1 MIDDEEKKKREEEF
15 DNYFSHS
22 TTSTEKEQRAN
33 YFDSYFSGNNKFT
46 ESNGFETDPTTIK
59 QELNDIMNKKPEIK
73 LSQPLENDNDVEELD
88 TTTRVQNR
96 FLNNSSLF
104 KDEGTTVKEESK
116 PDERVNVIMNNRKLS
131 SLMTDEEKQEVEN
144 QKEFASR
151 SNSDKNLFSQFGKM
165 LQNFLLGVT
174 SGGKQF
180 LKTVTKTSNN
190 QKQVRVSAP
199 DSVIPIIVQEE
210 YNSQQNENSLL
221 NQQIKKKIDNTN
233 MFKIRFNNTN
243 NENDTIQEK
252 INLSNESIEN
262 LNEKAN
268 RVLSEYTDSFGD
280 IELNPLTRSLDRS
293 IREDE
298 TKIAS
303 NSNEISNPIIKKVSE
318 LAPSAGNSLA
328 GAGISFINPYL
339 GTSYFIVSA
348 MGSYED
354 DARNR
359 GMSKREAEAYGKIM
373 GFMEGATEMIGVD
386 KLISGSKSILKGSF
400 KEAFK
405 DFGLNVLDNAIQ
417 EAVIDPVDEM
427 VSAGISGKSNRDY
440 TTVEGGRKLIGEM
453 VKDGFDGALSA
464 IITGGV
470 DLGISSS
477 VRLYNKISNNEN
489 ITQREV
495 QQAYNDIQKDGRL
508 NVNDIIKDS
517 FNYQKN
523 KMLNDNQDVYMALTF
538 DNDGTITE
546 VREAYGEK
554 FDLTNNKL
562 NVEPAVVDIDGYY
575 NIIDTTSGLKLDT
588 TEYNS
593 KTEAIEQ
600 FNNKISNLDNSA
612 INSINR
618 QVEKSKLSIMN
629 EMQRMNEVQA
639 QQNADYYFNN
649 RETPSNNAQDTQ
661 GDILNDNETNYTS
674 NTENNVKSEN
684 NVFDEISKLTRQIQD
699 KTRYHAGNIEDI
711 ANYVSKR
718 LDNVKV
724 EQTPSGNSIVYS
736 TDNQGNITYSQE
748 LSYARAYRGS
758 EVKDIINNLV
768 SNADIPVI
776 TSTSNNKNNTS
787 KKANKSTFYDD
798 TEKYIITNINNATN
812 EFDDNTTYTKKK
824 VNEIVSNIYDNDYL
838 TEYDNDGNIKNYVSI
853 EDEGNNLVAELYD
866 NEDNLVRSEVIP
878 KENGKYTGKN
888 ITDTIRK
895 LTRIESQNRPI
906 KGQLDVEGN
915 EVRSMKKKESHKTN
929 NKQYK
934 NVTELLKT
942 EVKIAESNF
951 NSDIKIGK
959 ITELDNINFKKIT
972 QNDYIK
978 LSKDIFKRNFNRRI
992 FENTSSNIKIKVVL
1006 DDIKE
1011 SAYKAYNS
1019 KFQNKYLRE
1028 HIQALSKIDQIIKN
1042 ADEKSKN
1049 IETKNRDQYKD
1060 WKYFISQ
1067 ATINNK
1073 PFLIE
1078 FDVTN
1083 KPDGYHFRLQRLVEL
1098 NLNNNRDTTLALP
1111 KRQGVANSR

>member
-73 LSQPLENDNDVEELD
+73 LSQPVENDNDVEELD

-96 FLNNSSLF
+96 FLDNSSLF

-131 SLMTDEEKQEVEN
+131 SLMTDEDKQEIEN

-165 LQNFLLGVT
+165 IQNFLLGVT

-180 LKTVTKTSNN
+180 LKETTKTSYN
-190 QKQVRVSAP
+190 QQQENELLANPNSK
-199 DSVIPIIVQEE
+199 IPVIVQEE
-210 YNSQQNENSLL
+210 YKNQQNENSLL
-221 NQQIKKKIDNTN
+221 NQQTKKKIDNSN
-233 MFKIRFNNTN
+233 MFKIRFNNDN
-243 NENDTIQEK
+243 GTIQ
-252 INLSNESIEN
+252 N
-262 LNEKAN
+262 KAN
-268 RVLSEYTDSFGD
+268 VNKSAKNINRDLLEYTDSFGD

-298 TKIAS
+298 AKIAS

-328 GAGISFINPYL
+328 GATISMINPYL
-339 GTSYFIVSA
+339 GTTYFIVSA

-354 DARNR
+354 DAKNR

-373 GFMEGATEMIGVD
+373 GFMEGATEMIGVSN
-386 KLISGSKSILKGSF
+386 LLSASKSIIKGSF

-405 DFGLNVLDNAIQ
+405 NFGLNVIDNAIQ

-427 VSAGISGKSNRDY
+427 ISAGISGKANRDY
-440 TTVEGGRKLIGEM
+440 TSVEGVRELIGEM
-453 VKDGFDGALSA
+453 IKDGFDGALSA

-470 DLGISSS
+470 SLGISSS
-477 VRLYNKISNNEN
+477 VRLYNKVSNNEN
-489 ITQREV
+489 ITEREL
-495 QQAYNDIQKDGRL
+495 QQVYNDIQKDGRL
-508 NVNDIIKDS
+508 NINDIIKDS

-523 KMLNDNQDVYMALTF
+523 KMLNDNQGVYMALTF
-538 DNDGTITE
+538 DDDGTITE

-554 FDLTNNKL
+554 FDLTNNNL

-649 RETPSNNAQDTQ
+649 RETPSDNAQDSQET
-661 GDILNDNETNYTS
+661 ILNDNVTNYTS

-978 LSKDIFKRNFNRRI
+978 LSKDIFKRNYTKRI
-992 FENTSSNIKIKVVL
+992 FENASSNIKIKVIL

-1049 IETKNRDQYKD
+1049 IETKNRNQYKD